1 VISFSGE
8 QELVLAEKIA
18 PDSKVSDII
27 HTLSNPVE
35 YVRQIIGN
43 FVSDQ
48 YNRATDVVRIGV
60 AGIGVAPNY
69 KIESPFTLD
78 MLGTPRVMWG
88 ARIYHGRN
96 HKEIEAFTN
105 NDTRD
110 EHWSTQTMTYDEL
123 AALIGEL
130 RSKRKNI

>member
-1 VISFSGE
+1 MADQIP
-8 QELVLAEKIA
+8 A
-18 PDSKVSDII
+18 DSKVSDIVR
-27 HTLSNPVE
+27 TLDDPIE
-35 YVRQIIGN
+35 YVRGIIGN
-43 FVSDQ
+43 FVGEQ

-60 AGIGVAPNY
+60 AGIGFAPNY
-69 KIESPFTLD
+69 KIESPSTFDLR
-78 MLGTPRVMWG
+78 GEPRVVWE

-123 AALIGEL
+123 TALIGEL
-130 RSKRKNI
+130 RSKRKNA